1 MYSVQGNVTSLP
13 EAWVVAGG
21 SDLAGDVL
29 LIQLQLHALLCK
41 LPLQMCHLQVRG
53 MPPPAAVSDA
63 PVASPRLASPLCCG
77 LARAR
82 EHARAKWDRSG
93 CVWAAVG

>member
-41 LPLQMCHLQVRG
+41 LPLQVCHLQVR
-53 MPPPAAVSDA
+53 
-63 PVASPRLASPLCCG
+63 
-77 LARAR
+77 
-82 EHARAKWDRSG
+82 
-93 CVWAAVG
+93 